1 VPETIHSDNGKQF
14 TSKAFEE
21 MIDGFGIQ
29 HIKTLIYEYSPQSN
43 AVERVS
49 RNVLAAIRSFL
60 DRDHQEWDGIC
71 LGVYHAIASVIWK
84 EKKVYERLIESC
96 VASRYVWAP
105 RKVPFELLGAVS
117 IPVEPPKLPIISSFR

>member
-1 VPETIHSDNGKQF
+1 
-14 TSKAFEE
+14 

-105 RKVPFELLGAVS
+105 RKVPFELLPKPSSYRSNLS
-117 IPVEPPKLPIISSFR
+117 IASPPSTINKDFERLYPES